1 MKVLHTSDWH
11 LGRRLYGKK
20 RYAEFEAFLNWLSN
34 LIATEEIEV
43 LLVAGDIFDTS
54 TPSNRA
60 QELYYRFL
68 CQVAA
73 SSCRHIVI
81 IAGNHDS
88 PSFLTAPR
96 QLLKVLNIHV
106 IGEAGEDPAA
116 EVLTLKDSENI
127 PQAIICAVPYL
138 RDKDLRQAEAGESIE
153 DKNTKMIAGLS
164 RHYAAVAEIAESKL
178 LETGNIPLIGMGH
191 LFTAG
196 GRTLADDGVRELYVG
211 SLAHV
216 SVEVFPACFD
226 YLALG
231 HLHVAQT
238 VGNSSHIRYSGSP
251 LPMGFGEANQD
262 KQVIIIEFT
271 STTPAIREI
280 IVPGFQSLKRITGDV
295 SEIITQI
302 NSLQEADSSAWLEI
316 IYNGKEVAANL
327 RQLIDEAIAD
337 SHLEVLSLKNE
348 RIMAQVL
355 ERSHTRETLDDL
367 NVQEVF
373 DRCLDAHDIT
383 ESEKKELTSSY
394 QEIVTALQEED
405 SNKE

>member
-20 RYAEFEAFLNWLSN
+20 RYAEFEEFLNWLSH
-34 LIATEEIEV
+34 LIATEMVDV

-73 SSCRHIVI
+73 SSCRHVVI

-88 PSFLTAPR
+88 PSFLTAPQ

-106 IGEAGEDPAA
+106 IGEAGDSP
-116 EVLTLKDSENI
+116 DSEVITLHNSDNI

-138 RDKDLRQAEAGESIE
+138 RDKDLRQSEAGESIE
-153 DKNTKMIAGLS
+153 DKNAKMIAGLS
-164 RHYAAVAEIAESKL
+164 SHYASVAEIAAARQPQ
-178 LETGNIPLIGMGH
+178 TGNVPLIGMGH

-196 GRTLADDGVRELYVG
+196 GKIQADDGVRELYIG

-216 SVEVFPACFD
+216 GVDVFPASFD

-231 HLHVAQT
+231 HLHVAQK
-238 VGNSSHIRYSGSP
+238 VGKQNHIRYCGSP
-251 LPMGFGEANQD
+251 LPMGFGEATQD
-262 KQVIIIEFT
+262 KQVITIDFSSDLPDIK
-271 STTPAIREI
+271 EI
-280 IVPGFQSLKRITGDV
+280 TVPHFQELKRITGDL

-302 NSLQEADSSAWLEI
+302 NSLKESDSSAWLEI

-327 RQLIDEAIAD
+327 RQDIDKSIAD

-348 RIMAQVL
+348 RIMEQILTA
-355 ERSHTRETLDDL
+355 SHNQETLDDL
-367 NVQEVF
+367 DTQEVF
-373 DRCLDAHDIT
+373 DRCLNAHDIT
-383 ESEKKELTSSY
+383 EAEKIELRLSY
-394 QEIVTALQEED
+394 QQILIELQEED
-405 SNKE
+405 VNKE

>member
-20 RYAEFEAFLNWLSN
+20 RYAEFEVFLNWLSD
-34 LIATEEIEV
+34 LIAIEEVDV

-73 SSCRHIVI
+73 LSCRHIVI

-88 PSFLTAPR
+88 PSFLTAPQ

-153 DKNTKMIAGLS
+153 AKNTKMIAGLGN
-164 RHYAAVAEIAESKL
+164 HYAAVAEIAESKL

-196 GRTLADDGVRELYVG
+196 GKTLADDGVRELYVG

-238 VGNSSHIRYSGSP
+238 VGNSSHIRYCGSP

-271 STTPAIREI
+271 SPTPAIREI
-280 IVPGFQSLKRITGDV
+280 IVPSFQSLKRITGDV

-302 NSLQEADSSAWLEI
+302 NSLKDANSSAWLEI
-316 IYNGKEVAANL
+316 IYNGKEVTANL

-373 DRCLDAHDIT
+373 DRCLDAHNVT
-383 ESEKKELTSSY
+383 ESEKIELTFSY
-394 QEIVTALQEED
+394 QEIVTALQQED